1 MMKNFALLVLILLS
15 ASISILSQNDEIDKL
30 FIKGK
35 YETVIKLLN
44 AKLTVSNT
52 LSAKEYYQLGMAYQ
66 NLYNTQKAVEYL
78 REASRLDSQNAA
90 YLYSFGLSLSANG
103 QSNFAIGVLSESLE
117 RDPDNLSAKIELG
130 KLWIENQNYDAAKN
144 IFSELFR
151 ADSQNTYYARQ
162 IALCCLKQNDI
173 DTAKSFYQFA
183 FNNNPSDHVSAYQL
197 AGLYF
202 NESNYDATI
211 QILLSALERNPTNLP
226 LNRLAGETVFKMKK
240 YQDAKI
246 QFRTLIGLGDST
258 AANYQKLGFS
268 YYLTADKDS
277 LSDGSLK
284 NEEIK
289 TALEYFYKSFNLNDK
304 DPLTAFY
311 IGICY
316 SDLQKTEAAIEYL
329 NKSINLMFPDYLADV
344 YYHLATNYEKNGKKP
359 EAIST
364 FRKAYQYDP
373 SRDIILFQLAGIF
386 DEYYE
391 DKNVPLLYYDLF
403 LRKTKIDD
411 ENIKNYARSK
421 VERLKEKLHFK

>member
-1 MMKNFALLVLILLS
+1 MIKKTTLVFAVLLS
-15 ASISILSQNDEIDKL
+15 FLSSLLSQNDEIDKL

-35 YETVIKLLN
+35 YETVVKLLQE
-44 AKLTVSNT
+44 KLAVSDT
-52 LSAKEYYQLGMAYQ
+52 LTAKEYYQLGLAYQ

-78 REASRLDSQNAA
+78 REASRLDSQNAV
-90 YLYSFGLSLSANG
+90 YLYSFGMSLSANG

-130 KLWIENQNYDAAKN
+130 KLWIEHQNYDAAKN
-144 IFSELFR
+144 IFSELFK

-162 IALCCLKQNDI
+162 IALCCLKKNKLDS
-173 DTAKSFYQFA
+173 AKHFYQFA

-197 AGLYF
+197 AGLFF
-202 NESNYDATI
+202 NESNYEATI
-211 QILLSALERNPTNLP
+211 QILLPALERNPTNLP

-240 YQDAKI
+240 YKDAKV
-246 QFRTLIGLGDST
+246 QFKTLINLGDST

-277 LSDGSLK
+277 LSADSLK

-289 TALEYFYKSFNLNDK
+289 TALGYFYKSFTLNDK

-316 SDLQKTEAAIEYL
+316 SDLQNTEAAIEYL
-329 NKSINLMFPDYLADV
+329 NKSINLMFPDYIADV
-344 YYHLATNYEKNGKKP
+344 YYHLATNYEKYGNKP
-359 EAIST
+359 EAISA
-364 FRKAYQYDP
+364 FRKAYNHDP
-373 SRDIILFQLAGIF
+373 TRDIILFQMAGIF

-391 DKNVPLLYYDLF
+391 DKSVPLLYYDLF